1 MVKSVLEPVD
11 VVVHTQEFRV
21 HAQVHMRPGSSSAWL
36 LNTEDRAF
44 LSLTN
49 ASMYQPTVADPPP
62 ADALRYETR
71 FAAVPKA
78 HVSWMVGGAPDGT
91 QDGYGRQP
99 RKVFLMYPNY
109 VLAGLFHMR
118 AENRLSDYLA
128 TIMGAKPFQT
138 LFDCAILEP
147 GPSGTR
153 MDAWREVRHH
163 DFVTVNLRLCGGVFD
178 SRSARDERSGPRAG

>member
-1 MVKSVLEPVD
+1 MIKSVLEPVD

-36 LNTEDRAF
+36 LNTEDRSF

-49 ASMYQPTVADPPP
+49 VSMYRPTVDEPPL
-62 ADALRYETR
+62 ADALLYETR

-78 HVSWMVGGAPDGT
+78 HVSWMVGGAPDGA

-99 RKVFLMYPNY
+99 RKVFVMYPSY
-109 VLAGLFHMR
+109 VLTGLFQMR

-138 LFDCAILEP
+138 LFDCAILEA
-147 GPSGTR
+147 GPKGTR
-153 MDAWREVRHH
+153 MDAWREVRRH

>member
-1 MVKSVLEPVD
+1 MIKSVLEPVD

-36 LNTEDRAF
+36 LNTEDRSF

-49 ASMYQPTVADPPP
+49 ASMYRPTVEEPPL
-62 ADALRYETR
+62 ADALLYETR

-78 HVSWMVGGAPDGT
+78 HVSWMVGGAPDGG

-99 RKVFLMYPNY
+99 RKVFVMYPSY
-109 VLAGLFHMR
+109 VLSGLFHMR

-128 TIMGAKPFQT
+128 TIMSAKPFQT
-138 LFDCAILEP
+138 LFDCVILEP

-153 MDAWREVRHH
+153 MDAWQEVRRH

-178 SRSARDERSGPRAG
+178 SRSARDERSVPGAG